1 MRRFSGF
8 TVGQRIAAALG
19 LLLLIVLAGNVLSL
33 SLTNRSSSAVALG
46 AQSLEE
52 VEAVTAVQRA
62 WSTVAA
68 TIDYMLLTR
77 QPVLVD
83 RELTS
88 ESAAFLDAMAQVQ
101 VVVPQDSASA
111 EQLPVLDDL
120 AERLVAIAGEVGG
133 LAQEGRWARVQAIR
147 YTELASFQRRFESR
161 LTLLA
166 DESSATATAAAA
178 QARDVQRQ
186 VQTLSQL
193 ASLAAVALALAAGY
207 FLTRSLVQPI
217 RALTDGA
224 EHFAQGRLDTRV
236 ALERGDEL
244 GRLAEAF
251 NTMAADLQ
259 EYYGVLEERVAERTR
274 ALAASIEVGRRL
286 TTIREIDKLVA
297 AVVEQI
303 QDAFGYYHVHIYLF
317 DDRHQKLVMVGGTG
331 EAGKMML
338 AREHRL
344 DAGQGLVGRAAQHNE
359 VVLVPDTA
367 ANPDW
372 LPNPL
377 LPGTSAEV
385 AVPISYGGE
394 VLGVL
399 DVQHNVRGGL
409 GEDDTALLESVAGQV
424 AVALQNAR
432 LLQEAEQRAQQAAV
446 MNVIGQRIQR
456 ATSVEE
462 VLQVAARELALA
474 LNSDRARVQLRSP
487 GQARDGNGYIA
498 ESPGATGVESD
509 R

>member
-33 SLTNRSSSAVALG
+33 SLTNRSSSAVTLG
-46 AQSLEE
+46 TQSLEE

-77 QPVLVD
+77 QPVLVE

-88 ESAAFLDAMAQVQ
+88 ESAAFMDAMAQLQ
-101 VVVPQDSASA
+101 IVVPQDSASA

-120 AERLVAIAGEVGG
+120 AERLAAIAGEVGG

-161 LTLLA
+161 LALLA
-166 DESSATATAAAA
+166 DESSATATAAAT

-186 VQTLSQL
+186 VQTISQL
-193 ASLAAVALALAAGY
+193 ASLLAVALALAGGY

-217 RALTDGA
+217 QALTGGA
-224 EHFAQGRLDTRV
+224 EQFAQGRLETRV
-236 ALERGDEL
+236 PLERGDEL
-244 GRLAEAF
+244 GKLAEAF

-259 EYYGVLEERVAERTR
+259 EYYGVMEERVAERTR
-274 ALAASIEVGRRL
+274 ALQASIEVGRRL
-286 TTIREIDKLVA
+286 TTIRDVDKLVA

-303 QDAFGYYHVHIYLF
+303 RETFGYYHVHIYLV
-317 DDRHQKLVMVGGTG
+317 DEKHEKLILVGGTG

-338 AREHRL
+338 ARQHRL
-344 DAGQGLVGRAAQHNE
+344 DANQGLVGRAAQQNQ
-359 VVLVPDTA
+359 VVLVPDTVG
-367 ANPDW
+367 NPDW

-385 AVPISYGGE
+385 AVPITYGGE

-399 DVQHNVRGGL
+399 DVQHDVRDGL
-409 GEDDTALLESVAGQV
+409 GEDDAALLESLAGQV
-424 AVALQNAR
+424 AVALENAR
-432 LLQEAEQRAQQAAV
+432 LLQEAQERAEQAAV

-462 VLQVAARELALA
+462 VLQVATRELALA

-487 GQARDGNGYIA
+487 GQARDGNGYIS
-498 ESPGATGVESD
+498 ESRGATGVES
-509 R
+509 